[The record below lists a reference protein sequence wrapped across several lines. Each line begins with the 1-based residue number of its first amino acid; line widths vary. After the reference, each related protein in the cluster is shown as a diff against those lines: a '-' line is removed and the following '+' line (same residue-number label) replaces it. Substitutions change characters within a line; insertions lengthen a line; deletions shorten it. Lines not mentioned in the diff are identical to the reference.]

1 MKKIVNVIIDK
12 IKRDYIE
19 DIDLLVQYG
28 SSEGLALYF
37 IPNSERGKELSFQFV
52 IDNVGYDLFPI
63 TWERMTSI
71 VSLDTP
77 ITYVV
82 GNSEVFY
89 SRNVSCEERFN
100 RLKMAVESLCSED
113 SSELLLSKSYEYLN
127 DAYVNLYNIN
137 LASSDLTDRR
147 IEASKIIGKLAQ
159 AVGYANATYFNDG
172 LRKGIKES
180 FKYKLLPKDYRHLI
194 ESVINAE
201 SKEDVT
207 VYIEKLLWN
216 VRVFLKELLI
226 GYAEQESYDMMTGY
240 YEELKRVILQ
250 LEQAVE
256 VDDQEE
262 LFMITAFFMEEVAQF
277 LTKVEEGVWYNDRNV
292 FNEYKS
298 SVTNLVSGKLF
309 DYIRTKDY
317 SNLVQEV
324 QLFEETL
331 VSQLESNGV
340 KIAKYSTVEEFE
352 VALNER

>member
-1 MKKIVNVIIDK
+1 
-12 IKRDYIE
+12 
-19 DIDLLVQYG
+19 
-28 SSEGLALYF
+28 
-37 IPNSERGKELSFQFV
+37 
-52 IDNVGYDLFPI
+52 
-63 TWERMTSI
+63 
-71 VSLDTP
+71 
-77 ITYVV
+77 
-82 GNSEVFY
+82 
-89 SRNVSCEERFN
+89 
-100 RLKMAVESLCSED
+100 
-113 SSELLLSKSYEYLN
+113 
-127 DAYVNLYNIN
+127 
-137 LASSDLTDRR
+137 
-147 IEASKIIGKLAQ
+147 
-159 AVGYANATYFNDG
+159 
-172 LRKGIKES
+172 
-180 FKYKLLPKDYRHLI
+180 
-194 ESVINAE
+194 
-201 SKEDVT
+201 
-207 VYIEKLLWN
+207 
-216 VRVFLKELLI
+216 
-226 GYAEQESYDMMTGY
+226 MMTGY